1 MSDAESL
8 YVGEP
13 IDASE
18 ETSPSAELAVVE
30 QQVAEKAEISPVPD
44 SGGISR
50 KASFLQK
57 IQPKKEKGL
66 KILL

>member
-13 IDASE
+13 IDARE

-44 SGGISR
+44 PGSISSESEFPGP
-50 KASFLQK
+50 ANA
-57 IQPKKEKGL
+57 
-66 KILL
+66 